1 MQTQRVYESA
11 MYLIDILHK
20 VPMHV
25 IPCVEGR
32 PPAGTPVTLL
42 AGYFGSI
49 FPAVWSFQLAA
60 RSRGLGTVLTTLHL
74 LYEKEAAD
82 ILGVPDNVSRWRCCQ
97 LRTRR
102 APTSNAPSARPL
114 STSHTGTPGEM
125 ISASLVDAN
134 TYEVVVSG
142 DTETVHRVRMSPDYY
157 RKLSGAQFTHE
168 WVLIQ
173 AFQFLL
179 EREPNTSILKE
190 FDLSVI
196 NRYFPE
202 FEDDM
207 AARLGR

>member
-1 MQTQRVYESA
+1 V
-11 MYLIDILHK
+11 
-20 VPMHV
+20 
-25 IPCVEGR
+25 
-32 PPAGTPVTLL
+32 
-42 AGYFGSI
+42 
-49 FPAVWSFQLAA
+49 
-60 RSRGLGTVLTTLHL
+60 
-74 LYEKEAAD
+74 
-82 ILGVPDNVSRWRCCQ
+82 
-97 LRTRR
+97 
-102 APTSNAPSARPL
+102 
-114 STSHTGTPGEM
+114 

-142 DTETVHRVRMSPDYY
+142 QTETTHRVRMSPDYY
-157 RKLSGAQFTHE
+157 KKRSGSQFTHE

-207 AARLGR
+207 TKRLQRQ